1 MAARPQAGDAFADLL
16 AFILD
21 QMDPSGKMQVEQM
34 LDGLEVVVLRIGR
47 KAHQGAGHIFQ
58 FLLVHMIA
66 GIGIELVACVVVP
79 VQVRQDDMAHVLG
92 TDIDTVEQ
100 LKGAF
105 LDLIGD
111 LHLVKA
117 SLGERLVDQDGA
129 FLLVKDAP
137 EEELGAQGFLDV
149 GTHVKMVGDDDRLLA
164 GGEGIDGTG

>member
-1 MAARPQAGDAFADLL
+1 
-16 AFILD
+16 
-21 QMDPSGKMQVEQM
+21 
-34 LDGLEVVVLRIGR
+34 
-47 KAHQGAGHIFQ
+47 
-58 FLLVHMIA
+58 MIA

-111 LHLVKA
+111 FHLVKA

-129 FLLVKDAP
+129 FLFVQDAP

-149 GTHVKMVGDDDRLLA
+149 GTHVEMVGDDDRLLA